1 MLFFL
6 SSGLFLGWS
15 LGANDAANVF
25 GSAVGTRMIS
35 FRKAATIAGI
45 FVILGAVIQGAGGAH
60 TLGSLGKISALAG
73 SFTVAMSAALT
84 VFWMTKFKVP
94 VSTSQ
99 AIVGAIIGWNFYTGN
114 PTNYHSLSKIVTTW
128 VAGPILGAI
137 FAILLYWLLKMF
149 LNRAKIH
156 ILRLD
161 AYIRFALIIVGAFG
175 SYSLGANNIA
185 NVMGVFISAAP
196 TTILDFGLFTL
207 NGIQQLFLLGSIAIA
222 IGIFTY
228 SRKIMEA
235 VGNNLVDLSAEAAIV
250 VVLAHSMVLFIF
262 SSQSLSDAFVSVGLP
277 AIPLVPVSSSQAI
290 VGAILGIG
298 LLKGGRT
305 IQFGV
310 LGEIALGW
318 LTTPIISG
326 VLAFLAL
333 FFVDNVFK
341 QEVATPLPN
350 TVKTEI
356 VHTSIHENESEKA
369 NLKTV
374 EVSENQL
381 VSRKITTTSNLFL
394 TLVLLAFAIAVLTI
408 YNRQR
413 SIIRKNKELLKK
425 NQEINQAQKALMQ
438 ADLENIKT
446 KKEQLQAELVFKTAE
461 LTNFALNIVQKNELL
476 LKVKSS
482 IDEIQACDDMNEG
495 KQKLS
500 RLYSIVNKLLSIDNE
515 RLQFHAQVEK
525 TNQEFFIRLQKQF
538 PDLTAGEKRLV
549 TLLRLNLSSKEIAT
563 LQNISLKSVEMNR
576 YRLRKK
582 MNIQSENMS
591 NFIRKL

>member
-333 FFVDNVFK
+333 FFVPF
-341 QEVATPLPN
+341 TLLPLALAKVIFN
-350 TVKTEI
+350 ALSLFLLM
-356 VHTSIHENESEKA
+356 TSIKRLA
-369 NLKTV
+369 NHLQLDSV